1 MARHDIP
8 ELDTRGLRQFGL
20 ILGGILCVLFGFLL
34 PWLWN
39 WDSQPNWVFIGIGI
53 ATIIWALLAP
63 DSMKLLYYGW
73 MRIALL
79 IGNTINSIIL
89 AVVFFVVITPMGLV
103 MRMLG
108 KDPLRR
114 KIDEQAI
121 SYRVASKARPKNH
134 MERPF

>member
-8 ELDTRGLRQFGL
+8 ELDTKGLRQFGL

-39 WDSQPNWVFIGIGI
+39 WDSVPNWVFIGTGI

-63 DSMKLLYYGW
+63 DSMKRLYYGW

-79 IGNTINSIIL
+79 IGNTINGIIL
-89 AVVFFVVITPMGLV
+89 AIVFFVVITPMGLV

>member
-1 MARHDIP
+1 MAGHDIP
-8 ELDTRGLRQFGL
+8 ELDTKGLRQFGL
-20 ILGGILCVLFGFLL
+20 ILGGLLCVLFGFLL

-39 WDSQPNWVFIGIGI
+39 WDALPNWVFIGLGI

-63 DSMKLLYYGW
+63 DSIKPLYYGW

-89 AVVFFVVITPMGLV
+89 AIVFFGVITPMGLF
-103 MRMLG
+103 MRILG

-114 KIDEQAI
+114 KIDEQAK
-121 SYRVASKARPKNH
+121 SYRVVSKARPKNH